1 MALKKY
7 KTDVRVHL
15 DEHIE
20 DYITWWAKD
29 KNGEY
34 IMWLN
39 DEKVVEIYGPNMA
52 VGEGIKY
59 RIGLYR
65 WLNKKSKGPTSLTI
79 KEFSYS
85 ENCEEV
91 LDSSKCNYNTD
102 EIDSYIMNFN
112 NSI

>member
-1 MALKKY
+1 
-7 KTDVRVHL
+7 
-15 DEHIE
+15 
-20 DYITWWAKD
+20 
-29 KNGEY
+29 
-34 IMWLN
+34 
-39 DEKVVEIYGPNMA
+39 MA

-102 EIDSYIMNFN
+102 EKRLKKKEKGKSFAWVPFKKKNTN
-112 NSI
+112 NIKKNVKYCKIFENNLSAEGLKIYSFGKF